1 MTRNDGEGHMYYT
14 YMDGP
19 VGRLLLAGDGKR
31 LKLIGFSTGA
41 RARGAQQD
49 WERYDEPF
57 RPAKR
62 QLDEYFDGRRRYF
75 DIELAPDVTPFQGK
89 VLEALLEIPYGET
102 RSYGEIARAIGQP
115 RAVRAVGGANGSN
128 PIPIV
133 IPCHR
138 VIGSNG
144 SLTGFGGGLDTKQ
157 YLLDLERSHSGLF
170 EGLVGDSQQAPQR
183 PVRAGKGQVVF
194 TVTR

>member
-1 MTRNDGEGHMYYT
+1 MYYT
-14 YMDGP
+14 YMDSP

-41 RARGAQQD
+41 RARGAEQE
-49 WERYDEPF
+49 WERFDEPF
-57 RPAKR
+57 RLVKR
-62 QLDEYFDGRRRYF
+62 QLSEYFAGHRRHF
-75 DIELAPDVTPFQGK
+75 EIELAPDGTPFQSK
-89 VLEALLEIPYGET
+89 VLDALQKIPYGET
-102 RSYGEIARAIGQP
+102 RSYADIARAIGQP
-115 RAVRAVGGANGSN
+115 RAGRAVGGANGSN

-144 SLTGFGGGLDTKQ
+144 ALTGFGGGLDTKQ

-170 EGLVGDSQQAPQR
+170 EGLAGAAEDAPQQ
-183 PVRAGKGQVVF
+183 PVRAGKGKVVF
-194 TVTR
+194 TVTQ

>member
-1 MTRNDGEGHMYYT
+1 MYYT